1 MVAWD
6 EPLREVKP
14 PSSLL
19 LTKLSRRKA
28 NLPGRYYFIFHFIF
42 IFIIA
47 QPSSLQPHSGAA
59 RTPILPGKTKPR
71 GLCPPSLTPKLLCQG
86 SSLAGR
92 LGPAAMHVSGPSSSE
107 RSLAGGRADLLLF
120 LQLGILSSSAMDMVQ
135 PRSNLRAGLLEV
147 FRGWCDSS
155 VTPAWLGRQR
165 EPCPA

>member
-1 MVAWD
+1 MAWD

-92 LGPAAMHVSGPSSSE
+92 LGPTAMHVSGPSSSE
-107 RSLAGGRADLLLF
+107 RSLAGELTSF
-120 LQLGILSSSAMDMVQ
+120 SSSSWEFSLHQ
-135 PRSNLRAGLLEV
+135 PWTWSSLGPTCVPGSWRFSGAG
-147 FRGWCDSS
+147 
-155 VTPAWLGRQR
+155 VTAQ
-165 EPCPA
+165 